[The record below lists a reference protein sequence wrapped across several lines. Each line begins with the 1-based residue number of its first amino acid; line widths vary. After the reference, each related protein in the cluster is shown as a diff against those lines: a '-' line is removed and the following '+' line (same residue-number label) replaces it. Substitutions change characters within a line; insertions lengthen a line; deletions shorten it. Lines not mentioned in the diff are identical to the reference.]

1 MNKIPLGISGC
12 LLDQPGEKEVANR
25 DSLISEVIESFFE
38 WKPFSAEE
46 EKSLL
51 IQEASAIS
59 DSGTD
64 KMAGIC
70 GYIMKRPEQAVTKT
84 GGAIE
89 GLAIETLRIMHR
101 FPLVPIEE
109 SIRLQDPCLRDL
121 FFKRVYVMY
130 RWQRLLKE
138 GLSARALIDFHARHK
153 LIIMSHGDYR
163 DLGQLLAGLN
173 KDNLTEIAYQY
184 ILQLM
189 SMLLTMPTRANHVN
203 VLQHIQGHL
212 KKDISRDDKAE
223 LCELI
228 DSYRNYEVPL
238 IAPIILLKHHFRKS
252 PDPYIQSSY
261 YFSPYPSA
269 LGSVNP

>member
-12 LLDQPGEKEVANR
+12 LLDQPGEKEVTNR
-25 DSLISEVIESFFE
+25 DSVISEVLESFFE
-38 WKPFSAEE
+38 WKRFSVEE
-46 EKSLL
+46 EKSLRV
-51 IQEASAIS
+51 QEASEIF

-64 KMAGIC
+64 KMAGVC
-70 GYIMKRPEQAVTKT
+70 GYIMRRPDQAVTKA
-84 GGAIE
+84 GGATE
-89 GLAIETLRIMHR
+89 GLAIETLRIMYR

-109 SIRLQDPCLRDL
+109 AFRLQDPCLRDL
-121 FFKRVYVMY
+121 FFKRVYVIH
-130 RWQRLLKE
+130 RWHMLLKE

-163 DLGQLLAGLN
+163 DLGQLLASLS
-173 KDNLTEIAYQY
+173 KDNLSEIADQY
-184 ILQLM
+184 IRQLM

-269 LGSVNP
+269 LGSVSP